1 MSKNHA
7 QNYAKI
13 MNDSL
18 TISVK
23 TWDCLRRLGWLARH
37 KPREMW
43 LLVRLVMWVVVVTY
57 AMPRYPLPRLLRWL
71 TPRPRQ
77 ASAPLRLA
85 PQRAAYWLDR
95 LLQLNRWVFT
105 PVCWKRALVLHRV
118 LGSAG
123 IQTRVLFGVRQGK
136 EVKLNLPANLLEGHA
151 WLECEGRPLL
161 EKEPPAYVVT
171 YAFPQ

>member
-1 MSKNHA
+1 
-7 QNYAKI
+7 

-18 TISVK
+18 TVSIK
-23 TWDCLRRLGWLARH
+23 TWDRLRRLGWLARH

-43 LLVRLVMWVVVVTY
+43 LLVRLVMWVVIVTY
-57 AMPRYPLPRLLRWL
+57 AMPRYPLPRLLRWI
-71 TPRPRQ
+71 TPRPRK

-136 EVKLNLPANLLEGHA
+136 EVKLNPPANPLEGHA

-171 YAFPQ
+171 YAFPSLS